1 MTLAREGP
9 NGFSRCSTNLFNDQ
23 RETGMKKVLTRIR
36 GAVVMGLAW
45 AVVWAPIAVLAGLIV
60 DRDGSMDEMWPA
72 IGAYPG
78 FLSGVVF
85 SALIGIAYG
94 RRGAGELPIAR
105 AGAWGAAAGVLV
117 GVLPFTIGESTSKLP
132 LWQLA
137 AIVIGSIT
145 LLSAASAV
153 GSVVVSRY
161 LAQRHTRAGMA
172 R

>member
-1 MTLAREGP
+1 
-9 NGFSRCSTNLFNDQ
+9 
-23 RETGMKKVLTRIR
+23 MKDVLTRIR

-45 AVVWAPIAVLAGLIV
+45 AVAWAPIAVLVGLIV
-60 DRDGSMDEMWPA
+60 DPDGSMDEMWPA

-94 RRGAGELPIAR
+94 RRGPGELTRVR

-145 LLSAASAV
+145 LMSALTAVVSAM
-153 GSVVVSRY
+153 VSRY
-161 LAQRHTRAGMA
+161 AARRHSHAGA
-172 R
+172 TQQG

>member
-1 MTLAREGP
+1 
-9 NGFSRCSTNLFNDQ
+9 
-23 RETGMKKVLTRIR
+23 MKVMLTRIR

-60 DRDGSMDEMWPA
+60 DPDGSMDEMWPA

-85 SALIGIAYG
+85 TTLIAIAYG
-94 RRGAGELPIAR
+94 RRGPGELPPAR

-117 GVLPFTIGESTSKLP
+117 GVLPFTIGESASKLP

-137 AIVIGSIT
+137 SIVIGSIT
-145 LLSAASAV
+145 LLSALSAVASAV
-153 GSVVVSRY
+153 VLRY
-161 LAQRHTRAGMA
+161 AARRHAHAGA
-172 R
+172 APQG